1 MHRRALAPLFGA
13 VVALGLGCSSTQE
26 PEAASTSAA
35 LSVVPRPKHVVVVI
49 EENHAFSE
57 IIGNPAAPTMNAL
70 AAKGALFTNS
80 HAVEH
85 PSEPNYLD
93 LFSGSD
99 QGLHDDS
106 CPHTF
111 SGPNLGA
118 SLASAGLSFTGYSEG
133 LPGVGSTV
141 CSAGNYWRKHNPW
154 VDFTNVAT
162 SANQPFT
169 SFPTNNFDA
178 LPTVAF
184 VIPDQQHDMHD
195 GSIAQADQWLAQNI
209 ASYVSWAM
217 ANDSLLVLTWDED
230 DNSQSNRIPTLF
242 VGPMVKAGTYGEG
255 ISHFSVLRTIE
266 AMYGLAPIGQSAGAA
281 PITDVWKGSTGTDG
295 GVDAGPP
302 DFQRTVVFI
311 EAQTQPGQDMFVRGG
326 IDFGYGATQLG
337 RSCDASLYDCAI
349 PIRHRNTKNFSTA
362 SKKIGDTF
370 LDWGGAEA
378 GQDASAMGTPMDWT
392 TNAWPAAWGPAR
404 TVATDGYGVE
414 PLNTWG
420 PHEWMLD
427 VDMDCSKTVGGW
439 FELKSFVKNGQGWEG
454 DVQQAGTPYAS
465 HNHFGKCGQ
474 VNRFVAGAST
484 AEIRPF

>member
-154 VDFTNVAT
+154 VDFTNVA
-162 SANQPFT
+162 
-169 SFPTNNFDA
+169 
-178 LPTVAF
+178 
-184 VIPDQQHDMHD
+184 I
-195 GSIAQADQWLAQNI
+195 
-209 ASYVSWAM
+209 
-217 ANDSLLVLTWDED
+217 
-230 DNSQSNRIPTLF
+230 
-242 VGPMVKAGTYGEG
+242 
-255 ISHFSVLRTIE
+255 
-266 AMYGLAPIGQSAGAA
+266 
-281 PITDVWKGSTGTDG
+281 
-295 GVDAGPP
+295 
-302 DFQRTVVFI
+302 
-311 EAQTQPGQDMFVRGG
+311 
-326 IDFGYGATQLG
+326 
-337 RSCDASLYDCAI
+337 
-349 PIRHRNTKNFSTA
+349 
-362 SKKIGDTF
+362 
-370 LDWGGAEA
+370 
-378 GQDASAMGTPMDWT
+378 
-392 TNAWPAAWGPAR
+392 
-404 TVATDGYGVE
+404 
-414 PLNTWG
+414 
-420 PHEWMLD
+420 
-427 VDMDCSKTVGGW
+427 
-439 FELKSFVKNGQGWEG
+439 
-454 DVQQAGTPYAS
+454 
-465 HNHFGKCGQ
+465 
-474 VNRFVAGAST
+474 
-484 AEIRPF
+484 